1 MRTTHANPK
10 TRGDSTTF
18 CAKTTHV
25 IPTGVLASFASTQR
39 RDRGNNPHSPVAN
52 PIARQSSANLCV
64 LSVSA
69 LSVLFAFRVP
79 LATSAVGAAQ
89 VSPARK
95 RWENS
100 RTPAKRR
107 RCDTPVFHAH
117 QAKPVIPNEV
127 CEARTSTPSRE
138 LCARNPSSILASC
151 HLPNLH
157 ASLPDIR
164 YPISDIYSPESP
176 CLN

>member
-117 QAKPVIPNEV
+117 QAKPVIPSGV
-127 CEARTSTPSRE
+127 CEAR
-138 LCARNPSSILASC
+138 NPSLILASC
-151 HLPNLH
+151 HLPNLG
-157 ASLPDIR
+157 AVLPDIR
-164 YPISDIYSPESP
+164 YPISAIHLPESP